1 MYTCVIISMLKGKER
16 GRKSGMFVSKLCR
29 CVTVTSHTRCDNNFE
44 MTAHTSDMWNLYYVN
59 VYARVCAI

>member
-44 MTAHTSDMWNLYYVN
+44 MTAHTSDM
-59 VYARVCAI
+59 